1 MNIAFLRSFYF
12 DIKEAPPLTSSHYH
26 LSTHPVIPS
35 KNSPGHFLCSSDH
48 LIIPPLTLDMHPFIG
63 AAVAMAPVLVIAPY
77 VVMVTGVGYMV
88 LTRPRSSSDTTTT
101 TTTSTATATTD
112 SDTDHDENS
121 PLGFTLHSNQEYRKA
136 HLDIDLSAPLR
147 LEHVPVAICLVAHRV
162 LSLNGHVYNSP
173 GIVEILGLDPSVLLS
188 SKYIPTYNTTTAT
201 DTNTDTS
208 TTTNT
213 DSKTNTETNPDKA
226 GKDIN
231 FEHRKDLVAKAWEE
245 TYDRLEQ
252 RYGNVPPFGGSILEY
267 LAAVDMAVG
276 LLTNEVAG
284 PIYISAWEMKLDHLY
299 QKTLQTR
306 RRGQVVLQEVEKAEI
321 RLQAFTHDC
330 KGIWPRLGLEVP
342 RVT

>member
-1 MNIAFLRSFYF
+1 
-12 DIKEAPPLTSSHYH
+12 
-26 LSTHPVIPS
+26 
-35 KNSPGHFLCSSDH
+35 
-48 LIIPPLTLDMHPFIG
+48 MHPFIG
-63 AAVAMAPVLVIAPY
+63 AAMGMAAGHIASMSAAVAMAPVLVIAPY

-88 LTRPRSSSDTTTT
+88 LTRPRSSSNTTTT

-188 SKYIPTYNTTTAT
+188 SKYIPTYDTTTAT
-201 DTNTDTS
+201 DTNTDTTTT

-252 RYGNVPPFGGSILEY
+252 RYGNVPPFGGSISEY

-306 RRGQVVLQEVEKAEI
+306 RRGQVVLQEVGKAEI

-330 KGIWPRLGLEVP
+330 KSIWPRLGLEAP
-342 RVT
+342 LG